1 MQVVERVAGDV
12 IVLDLKGRLVF
23 GDGDELFRDTLNR
36 LIKNGQR
43 KVLLNLDQ
51 VNYIDSGGLGAM
63 VSKYISLCRRGGILK
78 LCHVHERA
86 FRVLNITKLLT
97 VFESFDSEAEA
108 LKSFEGN
115 EDSRVTVL

>member
-1 MQVVERVAGDV
+1 MIKNRMQIVERVAGDV

-23 GDGDELFRDTLNR
+23 GDGDEEFRDVLNR
-36 LIKNGQR
+36 IIQSGQR
-43 KVLLNLDQ
+43 KVLLNLDE
-51 VNYIDSGGLGAM
+51 VTYIDSGGLGAM

-97 VFESFDSEAEA
+97 VFESFDAEDEA

-115 EDSRVTVL
+115 